1 MQYRYDRH
9 GEPLS
14 LIGFG
19 CMRFQRGR
27 TKGID
32 MELADQ
38 QIMTAIDRGVNY
50 FDTAYVYP
58 GSEEAL
64 GEILERHHARKKVN
78 IATKLPHYLIKKP
91 DDMER
96 YFQEELSRLRTD
108 YIDYYL
114 MHMLPDVSTWERLK
128 GLGMVEWLK
137 EKKRQGVIRN
147 VGFSNHGSSN
157 AFCDLLDA
165 YDWDF
170 CQFQYNY
177 IDENT
182 QAGRRGMEHA
192 ASKGIPIIIM
202 EPLRGG
208 RLVNL
213 LPEQA
218 VKRFHDANPNR
229 TPAEWG
235 LRWLWN
241 QPDITVV
248 LSGMNTVEMVEENC
262 RIASEVQAGELTE
275 DDFQVYADVIAAI
288 NHTIKVGCTGCG
300 YCMPCPRGVD
310 IPGCFRTYNER
321 YSEGFYTGM
330 KEYFMCTTLRGKPAY
345 ASLCVQCG
353 RCESHCPQHIH
364 IRDELKNVR
373 RVMENPIFHIGKAAV
388 KLAGK
393 F

>member
-1 MQYRYDRH
+1 MQYRNDRH

-19 CMRFQRGR
+19 CMRFQRTA
-27 TKGID
+27 TKSID
-32 MELADQ
+32 MKLAEQ
-38 QIMTAIDRGVNY
+38 QIMTAIERGVNY
-50 FDTAYVYP
+50 FDTAYVYV

-64 GEILERHHARKKVN
+64 GTILEKNNARHRVH
-78 IATKLPHYLIKKP
+78 IATKLPHYLIKKAE
-91 DDMER
+91 DIER
-96 YFQEELSRLRTD
+96 YFQEELQRLRTD
-108 YIDYYL
+108 YVDYYL

-128 GLGMVEWLK
+128 SLGVEQWLE
-137 EKKRQGVIRN
+137 EKKRSGVIRN

-177 IDENT
+177 LDEHT

-213 LPEQA
+213 LPDKA

-248 LSGMNTVEMVEENC
+248 LSGMNTLEMVEENC
-262 RIASEVQAGELTE
+262 RIASEVQAGEMTE
-275 DDFQVYADVIAAI
+275 ADFKVYADVVEEI
-288 NHTIKVGCTGCG
+288 NRAIKVGCTGCG

-310 IPGCFRTYNER
+310 IPACFRTYNER
-321 YSEGFYTGM
+321 YSESYFTGM
-330 KEYFMCTTLRGKPAY
+330 KHYIMYTTLRGTPSNAG
-345 ASLCVQCG
+345 LCVGCG
-353 RCESHCPQHIH
+353 RCEQHCPQHLP
-364 IRDELKNVR
+364 IREELKNVQ
-373 RVMENPIFHIGKAAV
+373 RVMENPIYQVSRAV
-388 KLAGK
+388 VKRFGR